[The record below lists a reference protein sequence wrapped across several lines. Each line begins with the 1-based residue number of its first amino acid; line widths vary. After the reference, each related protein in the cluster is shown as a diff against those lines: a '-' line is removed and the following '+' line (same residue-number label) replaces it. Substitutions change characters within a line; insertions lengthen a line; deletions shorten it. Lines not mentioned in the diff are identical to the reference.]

1 MEEQIEQV
9 AETTE
14 NKKVRQAPI
23 RPTHPEINVV
33 VGFDGGNDTA
43 KVVWAIGR
51 EDGDVFLAD
60 FEGKTSFSNE
70 LQMHYSM
77 SSYKQSSNNKN
88 GRSLAN
94 RNGQVIQWGDYV
106 LATGTEISGSV
117 GINRKTD
124 FGKYN
129 DEYYLPLLASALAC
143 VADEVSLKD
152 NQVMNVHLFCTCQI
166 TGKSDVAAWIK
177 KYAPTIKRIK
187 TINGT
192 HIVNIKNVTVH
203 AEPVG
208 TALYF
213 LWETRDLSRHMT
225 DYVVLDFGGLTTDAL
240 RFSASGND
248 MDSISNTA
256 YVSVP
261 FSCNQLIREVKNYLI
276 KKSKQYTE
284 HTPDVEIVRA
294 IQRLSAF
301 GIVDANAAKAVS
313 DEIEAI
319 VNDFI
324 NTVISSLQKA
334 LGGRDFETYDNVIVT
349 GGGASMLA
357 NHFGKYNDV
366 MTNVNCRAD
375 EFSFNNALGAF
386 AVYGVLGE

>member
-1 MEEQIEQV
+1 MEDQIEQIV
-9 AETTE
+9 EVVE
-14 NKKVRQAPI
+14 NKQKRAVPT
-23 RPTHPEINVV
+23 RPTHPDINVV

-51 EDGDVFLAD
+51 KDGEVFLAN
-60 FEGKTSFSNE
+60 FEGRTSFANE

-94 RNGQVIQWGDYV
+94 RSGQVIQWGDYV

-117 GINRKTD
+117 GINQKTD

-143 VADEVSLKD
+143 VADEVNLMEY
-152 NQVMNVHLFCTCQI
+152 QTMNVHLFCTCQI

-187 TINGT
+187 TVDGT
-192 HIVNIKNVTVH
+192 HLINIKTVEVY

-213 LWETRDLSRHMT
+213 LWETRDLSRQMT
-225 DYVVLDFGGLTTDAL
+225 DYIILDFGGLTTDAL

-261 FSCNQLIREVKNYLI
+261 FSCNQLIREVKNYLV

-301 GIVDANAAKAVS
+301 GIVDNDAAKAVS

-324 NTVISSLQKA
+324 HTVISSLEKG
-334 LGGRDFETYDNVIVT
+334 LGGRKFETYDNVIIT

-366 MTNVNCRAD
+366 MTNVNCRSS

-386 AVYGVLGE
+386 AVYAVLGE